1 MPAAPAAGPFAGT
14 QFGGFGS
21 TIGVWVTAARY
32 LGTAEA
38 VLREWIERVDASCS
52 RFRIDSDLNRANQAA
67 GTPVDVAPE
76 LIDAVIAAL
85 EIAEISD
92 GWYDP
97 TVGRA
102 VVAAGYDRP
111 MQVMDKSAPG
121 GLGPAAP
128 AGRWREVAVDR
139 FASTLTVPPAT
150 LLDLGGSAKG
160 WAADR
165 ALELI
170 RAALGEAAEDVGICV
185 NAGGD
190 LAVAG
195 PAPTAG
201 WPVRVSHSLHGAA
214 GVGDEQVR
222 LYRGSI
228 ATSGAVR
235 RTWRIDGRDFHHLI
249 NPRTGRPGEEHWRL
263 VTVHAAR
270 CAVADPAATV
280 AWLMGADA
288 PAWLDAHGL
297 TARLVTRDGEV
308 RWVGPL
314 TAALTVYSGTP
325 L

>member
-1 MPAAPAAGPFAGT
+1 LSPPAGGPFAGT

-21 TIGVWVTAARY
+21 TIGVWLTAARH

-38 VLREWIERVDASCS
+38 ALREWVERVDATCS
-52 RFRIDSDLNRANQAA
+52 RFRVDSDLNRANRAA
-67 GTPVDVAPE
+67 GTPVVVAPE
-76 LIDAVIAAL
+76 LIDAVTAAL
-85 EIAEISD
+85 EMADISD

-111 MQVMDKSAPG
+111 MQVIQASTPG
-121 GLGPAAP
+121 SLGPAAP
-128 AGRWREVAVDR
+128 AGRWREVAFDR
-139 FASTLTVPPAT
+139 SESTLTVPAEC

-165 ALELI
+165 ALDLI
-170 RAALGEAAEDVGICV
+170 RSALGEAAEDVGVCV

-201 WPVRVSHSLHGAA
+201 WPVRVSHSLHGTPGA
-214 GVGDEQVR
+214 GDEEVR

-235 RTWRIDGRDFHHLI
+235 RTWQIDGREFHHLV

-263 VTVHAAR
+263 VTVHAPR

-288 PAWLDAHGL
+288 PAWLESQGL
-297 TARLVTRDGEV
+297 TARLVGRDGEV
-308 RWVGPL
+308 HWVGPL